1 MRFPELQ
8 AYARAKAKTV
18 PRLQPEIAD
27 LVALAEDEIADGGS
41 EEHECELARH
51 DIDELISKEAKNAD
65 R

>member
-1 MRFPELQ
+1 MRFPELR
-8 AYARAKAKTV
+8 AYARVKGKSI

-27 LVALAEDEIADGGS
+27 LVALAQNEITDGGS

-51 DIDELISKEAKNAD
+51 DIDELISKEGKHAD